1 MTHAHLIVTII
12 QRNKLFVML
21 RSPAMNKVVLAFSGG
36 LDTSVCVKYLQNLHN
51 LDVITLTVNIGQDD
65 DFGEIQKTSSNLGAI
80 EHVYIDAK
88 EEFVNEYVTPAIKS
102 NALYQQ
108 SYPLAT
114 AIARPL
120 IAKKLVEIARK
131 YDAISVAHG
140 CTGKGN
146 DQVRFDITIKS
157 LNPNLRIIAPI
168 RDLNLTRDKEIDYAK
183 ENGIQ
188 VSEIA
193 KKYSIDK
200 NIWGRSIEGGMLEDL
215 GNEPLEDAFEFVKF
229 DNNSVSNIELGF
241 EKGVPISINGK
252 VEKLP
257 SLINRL
263 NEMAGS
269 FGIGIIDH
277 IEDRVVGIKSRE
289 VYEAPAALILICAH
303 KDLERLALTNHELR
317 FKAIVEEQWSWLAYS
332 GLWLD
337 PLLSDLNQFIE
348 KTQERVTGKIKIK
361 MHNGCYRVIGRES
374 KFSLYNSDIAT
385 YLSNS
390 TFDQTMAKG
399 FVELWGMQS
408 ITANSKISD
417 DIA

>member
-1 MTHAHLIVTII
+1 
-12 QRNKLFVML
+12 
-21 RSPAMNKVVLAFSGG
+21 MNKVVLAFSGG
-36 LDTSVCVKYLQNLHN
+36 LDTSVCVKYLQKLHN
-51 LDVITLTVNIGQDD
+51 LDVITLIVDVGQDD
-65 DFGEIQKTSSNLGAI
+65 DFGEIQKTSSELGAI
-80 EHVYIDAK
+80 DHVYIDAK

-120 IAKKLVEIARK
+120 IAKKLVEIANK
-131 YDAISVAHG
+131 YDATSVAHG

-157 LNPNLRIIAPI
+157 LNPNLGIIAPI

-215 GNEPLEDAFEFVKF
+215 GNEPLEDAFEYVKF
-229 DNNSVSNIELGF
+229 NNYSVSSIELGF

-257 SLINRL
+257 SLIHKL
-263 NEMAGS
+263 NEIAGS

-277 IEDRVVGIKSRE
+277 IEDRVIGIKSRE
-289 VYEAPAALILICAH
+289 VYEAPAALIIICAH
-303 KDLERLALTNHELR
+303 KDLEKLALTSHELR
-317 FKAIVEEQWSWLAYS
+317 FKAVVEEQWSWLAYS

-337 PLLSDLNQFIE
+337 PLLSDLNQFVE

-361 MHNGCYRVIGRES
+361 MHNGYYRVIGRES
-374 KFSLYNSDIAT
+374 KFSLYNNDAAT

-390 TFDQTMAKG
+390 SFDQTIAKG

-417 DIA
+417 NIA

>member
-1 MTHAHLIVTII
+1 
-12 QRNKLFVML
+12 
-21 RSPAMNKVVLAFSGG
+21 MNKVVLAFSGG
-36 LDTSVCVKYLQNLHN
+36 LDTSVCVKYLQKLHN
-51 LDVITLTVNIGQDD
+51 LEVITLIVDVGQDD
-65 DFGEIQKTSSNLGAI
+65 DFGEIQKTSSELGAI
-80 EHVYIDAK
+80 DHVYVDAK

-120 IAKKLVEIARK
+120 IAKKLVEIANK
-131 YDAISVAHG
+131 YDATSVAHG

-157 LNPNLRIIAPI
+157 LNPNLGIIAPI

-215 GNEPLEDAFEFVKF
+215 GNEPLEDAFEYVKF
-229 DNNSVSNIELGF
+229 NNYSVGSIELCF

-257 SLINRL
+257 SLINKL
-263 NEMAGS
+263 NEIAGS

-277 IEDRVVGIKSRE
+277 IEDRVIGIKSRE
-289 VYEAPAALILICAH
+289 VYEAPAALIIICAH
-303 KDLERLALTNHELR
+303 KDLEKLALTSHELR
-317 FKAIVEEQWSWLAYS
+317 FKAVVEEQWSWLAYS

-337 PLLSDLNQFIE
+337 PLLSDLNQFVE

-361 MHNGCYRVIGRES
+361 MHNGYYRVIGRES
-374 KFSLYNSDIAT
+374 KFSLYNNDAAT

-390 TFDQTMAKG
+390 SFDQTIAKG

-417 DIA
+417 NIA

>member
-1 MTHAHLIVTII
+1 
-12 QRNKLFVML
+12 ML

-51 LDVITLTVNIGQDD
+51 LDVITLTVDIGQDD

-120 IAKKLVEIARK
+120 IAKKLIEIARK
-131 YDAISVAHG
+131 YDATSVAHG

-157 LNPNLRIIAPI
+157 LNPTLRIIAPI

-200 NIWGRSIEGGMLEDL
+200 NIWGRSIEGGILEDL

-229 DNNSVSNIELGF
+229 NNYSVNIIELGF

-257 SLINRL
+257 SLINKL

-289 VYEAPAALILICAH
+289 VYEAPAALIIICAH
-303 KDLERLALTNHELR
+303 KDLEKLALTSHELR
-317 FKAIVEEQWSWLAYS
+317 FKAVVEEQWSWLAYS

-337 PLLSDLNQFIE
+337 PLLSDLNQFVE

-361 MHNGCYRVIGRES
+361 MHNGYYRVIGRES
-374 KFSLYNSDIAT
+374 KFSLYNNDTAT

-417 DIA
+417 NIA

>member
-1 MTHAHLIVTII
+1 
-12 QRNKLFVML
+12 ML

-51 LDVITLTVNIGQDD
+51 LDVITLTVDIGQDD

-131 YDAISVAHG
+131 YDATSVAHG

-157 LNPNLRIIAPI
+157 LNPTLRIIAPI

-200 NIWGRSIEGGMLEDL
+200 NIWGRSIEGGILEDL

-229 DNNSVSNIELGF
+229 NNYSVNIIELGF

-257 SLINRL
+257 SLINKL

-303 KDLERLALTNHELR
+303 KDLERLVLTNHELR

-348 KTQERVTGKIKIK
+348 RTQERVTGKIKIK
-361 MHNGCYRVIGRES
+361 MHNGYYRVIGRES
-374 KFSLYNSDIAT
+374 KFSLYNNDTAT

-417 DIA
+417 NIA

>member
-1 MTHAHLIVTII
+1 
-12 QRNKLFVML
+12 ML

-51 LDVITLTVNIGQDD
+51 LDVITLTVDIGQDD

-131 YDAISVAHG
+131 YDATSVAHG

-200 NIWGRSIEGGMLEDL
+200 NIWGRSIEGGILEDL

-229 DNNSVSNIELGF
+229 NNYSVSIIELGF

-257 SLINRL
+257 SLINKL
-263 NEMAGS
+263 NEIAGS

-303 KDLERLALTNHELR
+303 KDLERLALTSHELR
-317 FKAIVEEQWSWLAYS
+317 FKAVVEEQWSWLAYS

-348 KTQERVTGKIKIK
+348 RTQERVTGKIKIK
-361 MHNGCYRVIGRES
+361 MHNGYYRVIGRES
-374 KFSLYNSDIAT
+374 KFSLYNNDAAT

-417 DIA
+417 NIA

>member
-1 MTHAHLIVTII
+1 
-12 QRNKLFVML
+12 ML

-36 LDTSVCVKYLQNLHN
+36 LDTSVCVKYLQKLHN
-51 LDVITLTVNIGQDD
+51 LDVITLIVDVGQDD
-65 DFGEIQKTSSNLGAI
+65 DFGKIQKSSSDLGAI

-120 IAKKLVEIARK
+120 IAKKLVEIAK
-131 YDAISVAHG
+131 EYDATAVAHG

-183 ENGIQ
+183 ENGIK

-200 NIWGRSIEGGMLEDL
+200 NIWGRSIEGGILEDL

-229 DNNSVSNIELGF
+229 DNYSVGSLELGF

-257 SLINRL
+257 YLINKL
-263 NEMAGS
+263 NEIAGS

-277 IEDRVVGIKSRE
+277 IEDRIIGIKSRE

-303 KDLERLALTNHELR
+303 KDLEKLALTSHELR

-361 MHNGCYRVIGRES
+361 MHNGYYRVIGRES
-374 KFSLYNSDIAT
+374 KFSLYNNDIAT

-417 DIA
+417 NIA

>member
-1 MTHAHLIVTII
+1 
-12 QRNKLFVML
+12 
-21 RSPAMNKVVLAFSGG
+21 MNKVVLAFSGG
-36 LDTSVCVKYLQNLHN
+36 LDTSVCVKYLQKLHN
-51 LDVITLTVNIGQDD
+51 LEVITLIVDVGQDD
-65 DFGEIQKTSSNLGAI
+65 DFGEIRKTSLELGAI
-80 EHVYIDAK
+80 DHVYVDAK

-120 IAKKLVEIARK
+120 IAKKLVEIANK
-131 YDAISVAHG
+131 HGATSVAHG

-157 LNPNLRIIAPI
+157 LNPSLGIIAPI

-215 GNEPLEDAFEFVKF
+215 GNEPLEDAFEYVKF
-229 DNNSVSNIELGF
+229 NNYSVGSIELCF

-252 VEKLP
+252 AEKLP
-257 SLINRL
+257 SLINKL
-263 NEMAGS
+263 NEIAGS

-277 IEDRVVGIKSRE
+277 IEDRVIGIKSRE
-289 VYEAPAALILICAH
+289 VYEAPAALIIICAH
-303 KDLERLALTNHELR
+303 KDLEKLALTSHELR
-317 FKAIVEEQWSWLAYS
+317 FKAVVEEQWSWLAYS

-337 PLLSDLNQFIE
+337 PLLSDLNQFVE

-361 MHNGCYRVIGRES
+361 MHNGYYRVIGRES
-374 KFSLYNSDIAT
+374 KFSLYNNDAAT

-390 TFDQTMAKG
+390 SFDQTIAKG

-417 DIA
+417 NIA

>member
-1 MTHAHLIVTII
+1 
-12 QRNKLFVML
+12 ML

-36 LDTSVCVKYLQNLHN
+36 LDTSVCVKYLQKLHN
-51 LDVITLTVNIGQDD
+51 LDVITLIVDVGQDD
-65 DFGEIQKTSSNLGAI
+65 DFGKIQKSSSDLGAV

-120 IAKKLVEIARK
+120 IAKKLVEIAK
-131 YDAISVAHG
+131 EYDATAVAHG

-183 ENGIQ
+183 ENGIK

-200 NIWGRSIEGGMLEDL
+200 NIWGRSIEGGILEDL

-229 DNNSVSNIELGF
+229 DNYSVGSLELGF
-241 EKGVPISINGK
+241 EKGVPITINGK

-257 SLINRL
+257 YLINKL
-263 NEMAGS
+263 NEIAGS

-277 IEDRVVGIKSRE
+277 IEDRIIGIKSRE

-303 KDLERLALTNHELR
+303 KDLEKLALTSHELR

-361 MHNGCYRVIGRES
+361 MHNGYYRVIGRES
-374 KFSLYNSDIAT
+374 KFSLYNDDTAT

-417 DIA
+417 NIA

>member
-1 MTHAHLIVTII
+1 
-12 QRNKLFVML
+12 ML

-36 LDTSVCVKYLQNLHN
+36 LDTSVCVKYLQKLHN
-51 LDVITLTVNIGQDD
+51 LEVITLIVDVGQDD
-65 DFGEIQKTSSNLGAI
+65 DFGEIQKTSSELGAI
-80 EHVYIDAK
+80 DHVYVDAK

-120 IAKKLVEIARK
+120 IAKKLVEIANK
-131 YDAISVAHG
+131 HGATSVAHG

-157 LNPNLRIIAPI
+157 LNPNLGIIAPI

-215 GNEPLEDAFEFVKF
+215 GNEPLEDAFEYVKF
-229 DNNSVSNIELGF
+229 NNYSVGSIELCF

-257 SLINRL
+257 SLINKL
-263 NEMAGS
+263 NEIAGS

-277 IEDRVVGIKSRE
+277 IEDRVIGIKSRE
-289 VYEAPAALILICAH
+289 VYEAPAALIIICAH
-303 KDLERLALTNHELR
+303 KDLEKLALTSHELR
-317 FKAIVEEQWSWLAYS
+317 FKAVVEEQWSWLAYS

-337 PLLSDLNQFIE
+337 PLLSDLNQFVE

-361 MHNGCYRVIGRES
+361 MHNGYYRVIGRES
-374 KFSLYNSDIAT
+374 KFSLYNNDAAT

-390 TFDQTMAKG
+390 SFDQTIAKG

-417 DIA
+417 NIA

>member
-1 MTHAHLIVTII
+1 
-12 QRNKLFVML
+12 ML
-21 RSPAMNKVVLAFSGG
+21 RSPAMNKVVLAYSGG

-51 LDVITLTVNIGQDD
+51 LDVITLTVDIGQDD

-131 YDAISVAHG
+131 HDATSVAHG

-200 NIWGRSIEGGMLEDL
+200 NIWGRSIEGGILEDL
-215 GNEPLEDAFEFVKF
+215 GNEPLEDAFEYVKF
-229 DNNSVSNIELGF
+229 NNYSVSSIELGF

-257 SLINRL
+257 SLINKL

-348 KTQERVTGKIKIK
+348 RTQERVTGKIKIK
-361 MHNGCYRVIGRES
+361 MHNGYYRVIGRES
-374 KFSLYNSDIAT
+374 KFSLYNNDTAT

-417 DIA
+417 NIA

>member
-1 MTHAHLIVTII
+1 
-12 QRNKLFVML
+12 
-21 RSPAMNKVVLAFSGG
+21 MNKVVLAFSGG
-36 LDTSVCVKYLQNLHN
+36 LDTSVCVKYLQKLHN
-51 LDVITLTVNIGQDD
+51 LEVITLIVDVGQDD
-65 DFGEIQKTSSNLGAI
+65 DFGEIQKTSSELGAI
-80 EHVYIDAK
+80 DHVYVDAK

-120 IAKKLVEIARK
+120 IAKKLVEIANK
-131 YDAISVAHG
+131 HGATSVAHG

-157 LNPNLRIIAPI
+157 LNPNLGIIAPI

-215 GNEPLEDAFEFVKF
+215 GNEPLEDAFEYVKF
-229 DNNSVSNIELGF
+229 NNYSVGSIELCF

-252 VEKLP
+252 AEKLP
-257 SLINRL
+257 SLINKL
-263 NEMAGS
+263 NEIAGS

-277 IEDRVVGIKSRE
+277 IEDRVIGIKSRE
-289 VYEAPAALILICAH
+289 VYEAPAALIIICAH
-303 KDLERLALTNHELR
+303 KDLEKLALTSHELR
-317 FKAIVEEQWSWLAYS
+317 FKAVVEEQWSWLAYS

-337 PLLSDLNQFIE
+337 PLLSDLNQFVE

-361 MHNGCYRVIGRES
+361 MHNGYYRVIGRES
-374 KFSLYNSDIAT
+374 KFSLYNNDAAT

-390 TFDQTMAKG
+390 SFDQTIAKG

-417 DIA
+417 NIA